1 MRLTSMNAYKSI
13 CNVYSKLNSVN
24 FQIITVNCWL
34 DQTWNDTHLT
44 WNASDFGGIT
54 TIGLPY
60 DRVWRPDIILY
71 NK

>member
-1 MRLTSMNAYKSI
+1 LKVRLIEHAYEP
-13 CNVYSKLNSVN
+13 V

>member
-1 MRLTSMNAYKSI
+1 MKRGFKVLYF
-13 CNVYSKLNSVN
+13 L

-60 DRVWRPDIILY
+60 DKVWRPDIILY